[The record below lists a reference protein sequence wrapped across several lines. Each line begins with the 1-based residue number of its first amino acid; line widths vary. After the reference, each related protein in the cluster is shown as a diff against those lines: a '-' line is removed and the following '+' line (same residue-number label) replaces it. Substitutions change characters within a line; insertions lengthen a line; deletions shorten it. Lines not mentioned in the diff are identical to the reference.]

1 MSIEAGTGKVVME
14 LYIRRLSLIVHRIPQ
29 LRGVF
34 FFFFFAYDK
43 GSAPTKNTINSTII
57 EVHQKFESYRDV
69 CGTTPYGAAI
79 IVSYTIVKY
88 ESVSLQLSWRPPEN
102 LFEFLEKCLK
112 VDCR

>member
-57 EVHQKFESYRDV
+57 ELHRKLENYRDV
-69 CGTTPYGAAI
+69 CGTTPYREAI
-79 IVSYTIVKY
+79 VVSYTVVSY
-88 ESVSLQLSWRPPEN
+88 ESVSLQLSCGPSEN
-102 LFEFLEKCLK
+102 LFEFVEKCLK
-112 VDCR
+112 VECR